1 MAIDGGVVRA
11 ARLAFGGVAPV
22 PLLATATAAAL
33 VGQPLSAATVRA
45 AVAILQTEI
54 APIDDV
60 RGSAA
65 YKRLLA
71 GRLLMAHVLKLAP
84 GAVRCGE
91 LV

>member
-1 MAIDGGVVRA
+1 VRA
-11 ARLAFGGVAPV
+11 ARLAVGGVAPV
-22 PLLATATAAAL
+22 PLLARGAAAAL
-33 VGQPLSAATVRA
+33 VGSPASAAQARA
-45 AVAILQTEI
+45 AADALDAEI

-71 GRLLMAHVLKLAP
+71 RRLLMAHVLKLAP
-84 GAVRCGE
+84 ESVRFEE

>member
-1 MAIDGGVVRA
+1 MA
-11 ARLAFGGVAPV
+11 LASNDVLDALKPV
-22 PLLATATAAAL
+22 FADD
-33 VGQPLSAATVRA
+33 
-45 AVAILQTEI
+45 AILKIGQNMKYDAKVLARYGVEI

-71 GRLLMAHVLKLAP
+71 RRLLLAHVLRLAP
-84 GAVRCGE
+84 DAVRFEE